1 MKENQAAEAGELH
14 VIILAGGSGTRL
26 WPLSRSLF
34 PKQLLAFT
42 SEKSLLQQ
50 TAARILE
57 LVPPQR
63 IWIVTNNEHSF
74 EVRSQLL
81 ALDEQ
86 FEHQVISEPSGR
98 NTLPAIL
105 LGMERVVQADE
116 HAVVAVFPADHEIEN
131 EGRWRQDVCVGVELA
146 QKEYFVT
153 FGIQP
158 DKPETGYG
166 YILTGQDLSEDACL
180 VERFVEKPDIERARE
195 YVKSGRHFWNSGMFV
210 FLAETFLRAVE
221 DLQPE
226 IHAWWANREERQ
238 LVDGYRVLPEM
249 SVDYG
254 IMEHVGSIA
263 MVRASFGWDD
273 LGNWE
278 ALFRKSPKD
287 SSDCTC
293 RGDVLALD
301 CEKSLFFSD
310 GGKLVSIGLKNII
323 AVQTRD
329 ATLLCHADQ
338 VQKVKTA
345 VDILKEQGSQLVE
358 AHVRVKR
365 PWGSYTV
372 LEEGACYKIKRIE
385 VLPGAR
391 LSSQM
396 HHHRSEHW
404 VVIKGTALVEVDG
417 KEQLL
422 VENQSVDIPK
432 TAQHRL
438 SNPGKVPTE
447 IIEIQSG
454 TYLEEDD
461 IVRFDDMY
469 GRSPA
474 LDKA

>member
-1 MKENQAAEAGELH
+1 MDESQTKSAGELH
-14 VIILAGGSGTRL
+14 AIILAGGSGTRL

-34 PKQLLAFT
+34 PKQLLALT
-42 SEKSLLQQ
+42 SERSLLQQ
-50 TAARILE
+50 TATRILE

-63 IWIVTNNEHSF
+63 IWVVTNNEHAF
-74 EVRSQLL
+74 EVRSQLV

-86 FEHQVISEPSGR
+86 FEHQVVSEPSGR

-105 LGMERVVQADE
+105 LGLERVVAADE
-116 HAVVAVFPADHEIEN
+116 HAVVAVFPADHEIED
-131 EGRWRQDVCVGVELA
+131 EGHWRQDVCIGVELA

-153 FGIQP
+153 FGIRP

-166 YILTGQDLSEDACL
+166 YILAGDDLGEDACL
-180 VERFVEKPDIERARE
+180 VEGFVEKPDFNLACE

-210 FLAETFLRAVE
+210 FLAEVFLQAVE
-221 DLQPE
+221 NLQPE
-226 IHAWWANREERQ
+226 IYVWWAGREEQR
-238 LVDGYRVLPEM
+238 LVDGYRFLPEL

-254 IMEHVGSIA
+254 IIEHVDSLV
-263 MVRASFGWDD
+263 MVRSSFVWDD

-278 ALFRKSPKD
+278 ALFRKSQKD
-287 SSDCTC
+287 EHGCTC

-301 CEKSLFFSD
+301 CRQSLFFSD
-310 GGKLVSIGLKNII
+310 GSKLVSIGLENII

-338 VQKVKTA
+338 VQKVKAA
-345 VDILKEQGSQLVE
+345 VDILKKQGSQLVE

-372 LEEGACYKIKRIE
+372 LEEGACYKIKRIV

-417 KEQLL
+417 KEILL

-432 TAQHRL
+432 TSRHRL

-454 TYLEEDD
+454 AYLEEDD
-461 IVRFDDMY
+461 IVRFNDIY
-469 GRSPA
+469 GRSGA
-474 LDKA
+474 ADQE

>member
-1 MKENQAAEAGELH
+1 MNEYQGTAGELH
-14 VIILAGGSGTRL
+14 AIILAGGSGTRL

-57 LVPPQR
+57 FIPPQR
-63 IWIVTNNEHSF
+63 IWVVTNNEHAF
-74 EVRSQLL
+74 EVRSQLV

-86 FEHQVISEPSGR
+86 FENQIVAEPSGR

-105 LGMERVVQADE
+105 LGLERVVQADE

-131 EGRWRQDVCVGVELA
+131 EGRWRQDVCIGVELA

-153 FGIQP
+153 FGIRP

-166 YILTGQDLSEDACL
+166 YILAGDELNEDACL
-180 VERFVEKPDIERARE
+180 VERFVEKPDFDRACE

-210 FLAETFLRAVE
+210 FLAEVFLQAVE
-221 DLQPE
+221 RLQPE
-226 IHAWWANREERQ
+226 IYAWWAGREEQ
-238 LVDGYRVLPEM
+238 SLVEGYRLLPEL

-254 IMEHVGSIA
+254 IMEHIDSLA
-263 MVRASFGWDD
+263 MVRGSFIWDD

-278 ALFRKSPKD
+278 ALFRKSHKD
-287 SSDCTC
+287 ENGCTC

-301 CEKSLFFSD
+301 CHQSLFFSE
-310 GGKLVSIGLKNII
+310 GGKLVSIGLENVI

-329 ATLLCHADQ
+329 ATLLCHTDH
-338 VQKVKTA
+338 VQQVKTA
-345 VDILKEQGSQLVE
+345 VDILKKQGSQLVE

-372 LEEGACYKIKRIE
+372 LEEGSCYKIKRIV

-404 VVIKGTALVEVDG
+404 IVIKGTALVEVDG
-417 KEQLL
+417 KERLL

-432 TAQHRL
+432 TSQHRL

-454 TYLEEDD
+454 AYLEEDD
-461 IVRFDDMY
+461 IVRFNDIY
-469 GRSPA
+469 GRSSTT
-474 LDKA
+474 DQE